1 MIDRFITLCYKEY
14 QDRDELS
21 IQQKKVVQSAAEA
34 CATAYAP
41 YSQFPVGSAL
51 LLQDGTLIH
60 GANQENASYPC
71 GICAERNALFHYG
84 SLTPRIPI
92 QKIAVVVAQG
102 SKGGALPAAPCGLCR
117 QVMAEF
123 ESRNE
128 GPIEVILA
136 QEGSVILIFESC
148 QALLPHW
155 FSPSQLLNV
164 R

>member
-1 MIDRFITLCYKEY
+1 MTERYITLRYKEY
-14 QDRDELS
+14 LHPDELNPF
-21 IQQKKVVQSAAEA
+21 QTRVVHCAKEA

-51 LLQDGTLIH
+51 LLQDGRLIH
-60 GANQENASYPC
+60 GSNQENASYPC
-71 GICAERNALFHYG
+71 GICAERNVLFHYG

-92 QKIAVVVAQG
+92 QKIAVVVAQR

-123 ESRNE
+123 ESKNE

-136 QEGSVILIFESC
+136 QEGSVILSFESC
-148 QALLPHW
+148 QSLLPHW